1 MEIKFGKYKI
11 RSYDN
16 SDIDALIKYANNI
29 KVSRWLKNT
38 FPYPYTRDDAIVWI
52 ANCAAQEP
60 EVNFA
65 LANNEELI
73 GGIGLKLN
81 NDVFIHNAEIGY
93 WLGEPFWGKN
103 ITTEA
108 VKEMTKYAFNNFD
121 INRIFAGVFEGNS
134 ASVRVLQ
141 KCRYKLDGIMQK
153 AVYKEDKFLDQYIF
167 ALLKEDYIKLYE

>member
-1 MEIKFGKYKI
+1 MEIKLGEYKI
-11 RSYDN
+11 RSYQN
-16 SDIDALIKYANNI
+16 TDARALVKYANNYN
-29 KVSRWLKNT
+29 VSKWLKNT
-38 FPYPYTRDDAIVWI
+38 FPHPYTEDDAIVWL
-52 ANCAAQEP
+52 ANCAAQNP
-60 EVNFA
+60 EANFA
-65 LANNEELI
+65 LVNNEELI
-73 GGIGLKLN
+73 GGIGLKLSD
-81 NDVFIHNAEIGY
+81 DVFLHNAEIGY

-103 ITTEA
+103 IVTEA

-121 INRIFAGVFEGNS
+121 INRLFAGVFEGNS